1 MNANIGRLSVICAV
15 TLALYS
21 CGGDKASSPTA
32 SSQTASSPTA
42 AVQAASA
49 SGGDGSVSAQAA
61 EPKVTI
67 CHVPPG
73 NPDNAH
79 TITIGAPA
87 VPAHLANHPGDAI
100 GPCPEPTP
108 TPSPTPV
115 PTPTPGA

>member
-1 MNANIGRLSVICAV
+1 MNGTAGRLSVICAV

-21 CGGDKASSPTA
+21 CGGDRASSPTA
-32 SSQTASSPTA
+32 SNPAA
-42 AVQAASA
+42 AVQAADTNN
-49 SGGDGSVSAQAA
+49 DGSVSAQAA

-87 VPAHLANHPGDAI
+87 VPAHLANHDGDAV

-108 TPSPTPV
+108 TPSPTP
-115 PTPTPGA
+115 PPGS

>member
-1 MNANIGRLSVICAV
+1 MNRTAGRLSVICAV

-32 SSQTASSPTA
+32 SSPTA
-42 AVQAASA
+42 AVQAARA
-49 SGGDGSVSAQAA
+49 NGGEGSVSAQAA

-87 VPAHLANHPGDAI
+87 VPAHLANHDGDAV

-108 TPSPTPV
+108 TPSPTP
-115 PTPTPGA
+115 TPGA

>member
-1 MNANIGRLSVICAV
+1 MICAV

-32 SSQTASSPTA
+32 SSPTAGVQTASA
-42 AVQAASA
+42 N
-49 SGGDGSVSAQAA
+49 GGDGSVTAQAA
-61 EPKVTI
+61 QPKVTI

-87 VPAHLANHPGDAI
+87 VPAHLANHDGDAV

-108 TPSPTPV
+108 TPSPTP
-115 PTPTPGA
+115 TPGS